1 MPAYISN
8 INSLVFQG
16 SPGEYLVIKWKDIKK
31 RYQKEHWLREK
42 CPYSEFFWSIFS
54 RIRAEY
60 AVWILENTDQ
70 KNFEYRHFSRRGYQL
85 KMMKNLL
92 VALNSSPWKYLLIFW
107 WDVETKHWYDM
118 GWFCRSSQPEVF
130 LRTGTLKI
138 YS

>member
-16 SPGEYLVIKWKDIKK
+16 SPGEYLVVKWKDIKK

-42 CPYSEFFWSIFS
+42 WPYSEFFWSIFS
-54 RIRAEY
+54 RFRAKY
-60 AVWILENTDQ
+60 AAWMLENTDQ
-70 KNFEYRHFSRRGYQL
+70 KNFEYRHFLRRGYQL
-85 KMMKNLL
+85 KKMKNLL
-92 VALNSSPWKYLLIFW
+92 FSLNSSPWKYLLIFW